1 MDAPK
6 AVTKKVLQD
15 ESSDDESNIL
25 IEYADDSFDFEEDRK
40 DVYKGDFIVA
50 NAYGK
55 ACVRKYVAIV
65 DDI

>member
-1 MDAPK
+1 M
-6 AVTKKVLQD
+6 QD

-25 IEYADDSFDFEEDRK
+25 IEYADSADDSFDFEEDRK